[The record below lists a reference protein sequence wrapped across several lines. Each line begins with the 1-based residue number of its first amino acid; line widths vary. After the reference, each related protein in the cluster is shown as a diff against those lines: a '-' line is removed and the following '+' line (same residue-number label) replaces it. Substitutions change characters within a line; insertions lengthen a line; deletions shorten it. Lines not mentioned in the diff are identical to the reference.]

1 MKQLGRSQE
10 RALTSGS
17 LVSSGSITILLW
29 EAQSSALGRP
39 CVELAMVLLLC
50 PSHLPGQRGVC
61 GMAAGLVPPHLP
73 VCCLLP
79 PHIFPENSHGL
90 LGEENTHNPRASPAD
105 LRSVC

>member
-50 PSHLPGQRGVC
+50 PSHLPGERSLWDGSRAGASTPPCVLP
-61 GMAAGLVPPHLP
+61 AAT
-73 VCCLLP
+73 
-79 PHIFPENSHGL
+79 PHIP
-90 LGEENTHNPRASPAD
+90 
-105 LRSVC
+105 